1 MALLHLSDLHA
12 GYGPVQVLH
21 GIELKVEPGE
31 RLALIGRNGVGKTT
45 LLKAVMGLADVRQGT
60 LSFEGRPLSQSG
72 PRERALAGL
81 GYVPQT
87 RDIFASLTV
96 EENLIAGL
104 KGRPVRCVQEAYE
117 LFPRLAERKRN
128 GGSQLSG
135 GEQQMLSV
143 ARTLLGQPRL
153 LLLDEPLE
161 GLAPIICQELMSA
174 FTRLAQE
181 SGVAVVLVEQKVEAA
196 LRFAQQA
203 VVLER
208 GAIVHRE
215 ACHSLSARPELLER
229 YVGVSDIH

>member
-1 MALLHLSDLHA
+1 MALLEVTDLHA

-21 GIELKVEPGE
+21 GIALTVEPGQ

-45 LLKAVMGLADVRQGT
+45 LLKALMGLADVRRGAVH
-60 LSFEGRPLSQSG
+60 FEGRSLAQAG
-72 PRERALAGL
+72 PGQRARAGL

-87 RDIFASLTV
+87 RDIFPSLTV

-104 KGRPVRCVQEAYE
+104 KGRPVRCVQEAYD
-117 LFPRLAERKRN
+117 LFPRLAERKGN

-161 GLAPIICQELMSA
+161 GLAPIICQELMAA
-174 FTRLAQE
+174 FTRLASQT
-181 SGVAVVLVEQKVEAA
+181 GVAVVLVEQKVEAA

-203 VVLER
+203 IVLER
-208 GAIVHRE
+208 GLVVHRE
-215 ACHSLSARPELLER
+215 ACDSLSARPELLER
-229 YVGVSDIH
+229 YVGVAGVH

>member
-1 MALLHLSDLHA
+1 MALLEVSDLHA

-21 GIELKVEPGE
+21 GIELRVEPGE

-45 LLKAVMGLADVRQGT
+45 LLKALMGLADVRAGAVR
-60 LSFEGRPLSQSG
+60 FEGRSLTQVG
-72 PRERALAGL
+72 PGERALAGL

-87 RDIFASLTV
+87 RDIFASLSV

-104 KGRPVRCVQEAYE
+104 KGRPVKCIEEAYE
-117 LFPRLAERKRN
+117 LFPRLAERRRN

-135 GEQQMLSV
+135 GEQQMLTV

-174 FTRLAQE
+174 FTRLAQ
-181 SGVAVVLVEQKVEAA
+181 STGVAVVLVEQKVEAA

-203 VVLER
+203 IVLER
-208 GAIVHRE
+208 GAIVHRSDSQ
-215 ACHSLSARPELLER
+215 SLMASPELLER
-229 YVGVSDIH
+229 YVGVAGAD